1 VFNSVK
7 NIVSNVFNSIKTTI
21 SNVWKGIKNL
31 IKAPHIVQTGTISI
45 ARISTPIPKLGI
57 QWYAKGGIMTRPT
70 IFGMN
75 GGNAMVGG
83 ESGAEA
89 VLPLDMLWSKLAQFL
104 TPQPASDRPN
114 ITNYIGVKVYSG
126 NDDDETLANKVA
138 ARIVEVI
145 ENM

>member
-1 VFNSVK
+1 
-7 NIVSNVFNSIKTTI
+7 
-21 SNVWKGIKNL
+21 
-31 IKAPHIVQTGTISI
+31 
-45 ARISTPIPKLGI
+45 
-57 QWYAKGGIMTRPT
+57 
-70 IFGMN
+70 
-75 GGNAMVGG
+75 
-83 ESGAEA
+83 
-89 VLPLDMLWSKLAQFL
+89 MLWSKLAQFL